1 MPVDTGS
8 LLALGFGSPWLL
20 LCAAL
25 AAIPSIL
32 HLLIRRE
39 HRAEPFAANRFLAE
53 ATRKHSRRLR
63 FQHWLLLIEVV
74 KRTNKIHKKSRIP
87 IF

>member
-1 MPVDTGS
+1 MTVTVGS

-20 LCAAL
+20 LGAAL
-25 AAIPSIL
+25 AAIPAIL
-32 HLLIRRE
+32 HLLFRRE

-63 FQHWLLLIEVV
+63 FQHGLLLVV
-74 KRTNKIHKKSRIP
+74 RMTILLLV
-87 IF
+87 